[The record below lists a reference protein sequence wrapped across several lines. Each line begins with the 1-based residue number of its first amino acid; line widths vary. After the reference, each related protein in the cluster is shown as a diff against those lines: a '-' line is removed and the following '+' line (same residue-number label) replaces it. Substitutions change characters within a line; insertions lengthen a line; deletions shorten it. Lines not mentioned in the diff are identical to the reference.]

1 MKTTKLV
8 FLFLSLFVASCTREK
23 NNLKTQQTEKENLLD
38 GKNLVALL
46 DTIWR
51 TEQEPIQLRDSLG
64 RVHGYESEEF
74 QKQNEIYHRNHDINE
89 RKIREILDSQGWPSR
104 DIIGEQGNLTI
115 CNVLQHSE
123 VEIRKKYLP
132 IMQTAVEEKELAPR
146 LLARAEDRLSTDRG
160 DLQIYGGQMKYY
172 PETKSFNVWPV
183 YDPVNI
189 DKRRAEIG
197 LIPIAEHLKNRFD
210 FDWNLEEQIKRSE
223 EFEKQLQDKN
233 K

>member
-8 FLFLSLFVASCTREK
+8 FLFLSLFVASCAREK
-23 NNLKTQQTEKENLLD
+23 NILKTQQTEKENLLD

-132 IMQTAVEEKELAPR
+132 IMRKAVEEKELAPR
-146 LLARAEDRLSTDRG
+146 LLARAEDRLATDRG